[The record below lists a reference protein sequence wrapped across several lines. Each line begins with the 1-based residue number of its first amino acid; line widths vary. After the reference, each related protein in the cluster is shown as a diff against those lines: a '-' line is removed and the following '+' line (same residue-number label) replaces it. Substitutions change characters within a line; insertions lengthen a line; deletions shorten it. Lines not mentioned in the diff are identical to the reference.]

1 MRILAEDLAGDLT
14 DMMDQQT
21 ENGSTKPDPL
31 EDPLRRLN
39 QPLDDMFSAGVR
51 EWVRKHREY
60 RSMETDFPS
69 PDPRNGLAGLAMS
82 GGGRRSAVFNLGV
95 AQALAEYGVIHT
107 SGCQTAVMMGG
118 LTGGLNTGKKWPS
131 CHIKWRTGGPMIP
144 EATIPQVTIPEVP
157 WPGLATPVRCSR
169 GAPRAGPSLA
179 GSPIGLAP
187 V

>member
-69 PDPRNGLAGLAMS
+69 PDHPDPRNGLAGLAMS
-82 GGGRRSAVFNLGV
+82 GGGMRSAVFNLGV
-95 AQALAEYGVIHT
+95 AQALAEYGVMNHVDYISTISGGGYLGSSLTCLCAEELPYPMKQLTPIIGRYTVSLNIINGCGRHGWANRASSIGYGVAYLT
-107 SGCQTAVMMGG
+107 SFWA
-118 LTGGLNTGKKWPS
+118 
-131 CHIKWRTGGPMIP
+131 
-144 EATIPQVTIPEVP
+144 
-157 WPGLATPVRCSR
+157 
-169 GAPRAGPSLA
+169 
-179 GSPIGLAP
+179 
-187 V
+187 